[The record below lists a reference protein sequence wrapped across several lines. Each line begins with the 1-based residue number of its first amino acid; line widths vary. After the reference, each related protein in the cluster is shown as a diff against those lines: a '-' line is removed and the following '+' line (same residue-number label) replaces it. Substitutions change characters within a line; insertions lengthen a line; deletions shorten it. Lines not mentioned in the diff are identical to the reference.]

1 MNAIMPDGYFYE
13 DHIVFGDPGNGSVIA
28 RGYAVN
34 FPDLS
39 ASDDQAYIDLESD
52 IRLMLGSL
60 KPDERLQ
67 LQFYTSSD
75 FSGPLNRYLEDTRE
89 NSKVKFCSKVRDEL
103 VFRYRDRMA
112 CETLIQA
119 NVRLYLSSQFP
130 KFVTDAGRK
139 VRGFDEVFK
148 VLRRSFDQRQQFL
161 DLLLRGYG
169 GGVEV
174 FDNIAQ
180 YSELLKFWSPGQA
193 REWQPRQEEIDWLRT
208 VTDLCQFS

>member
-13 DHIVFGDPGNGSVIA
+13 DHIVFGDPGSGSVIA

-52 IRLMLGSL
+52 IQLMLGSV

-67 LQFYTSSD
+67 LEFYTWPNL
-75 FSGPLNRYLEDTRE
+75 SGPLNRFLEDTRE
-89 NSKVKFCSKVRDEL
+89 NSKVEFCSKVRDEL

-139 VRGFDEVFK
+139 VRGF
-148 VLRRSFDQRQQFL
+148 
-161 DLLLRGYG
+161 
-169 GGVEV
+169 
-174 FDNIAQ
+174 
-180 YSELLKFWSPGQA
+180 
-193 REWQPRQEEIDWLRT
+193 
-208 VTDLCQFS
+208 

>member
-13 DHIVFGDPGNGSVIA
+13 DHIVFGDPGSGSVIA

-52 IRLMLGSL
+52 IQLMLGSV

-67 LQFYTSSD
+67 LEFYTWPSL
-75 FSGPLNRYLEDTRE
+75 SGPLNRFLEDTRE
-89 NSKVKFCSKVRDEL
+89 NSKVEFCSKVRDEL

-119 NVRLYLSSQFP
+119 NVRLYLSSQLP
-130 KFVTDAGRK
+130 KFSNS
-139 VRGFDEVFK
+139 FK
-148 VLRRSFDQRQQFL
+148 
-161 DLLLRGYG
+161 
-169 GGVEV
+169 
-174 FDNIAQ
+174 
-180 YSELLKFWSPGQA
+180 
-193 REWQPRQEEIDWLRT
+193 T
-208 VTDLCQFS
+208 